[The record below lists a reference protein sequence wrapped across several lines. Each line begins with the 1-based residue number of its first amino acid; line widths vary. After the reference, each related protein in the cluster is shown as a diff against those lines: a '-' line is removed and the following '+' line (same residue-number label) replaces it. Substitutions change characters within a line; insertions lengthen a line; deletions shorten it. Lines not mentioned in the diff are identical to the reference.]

1 MKPLPTLLVLIASLG
16 TGLAGGYLGSRLATP
31 APSATPELAPT
42 TSSSSMTQEQELALR
57 GELGSLQQR
66 MEALHEQVASLRS
79 ASERVAAL
87 PEKLEVAPELD
98 SANAIAALNKNAIKA
113 VIEEDRAEQARKRE
127 EERKQRQ
134 SEQLENRAEAVAKKV
149 GLDALQTKQ
158 LTAFYEQEQARMEE
172 FRSQMRDGDVPA
184 DREAM
189 RQTFQD
195 FRTWREDELNK
206 TFGNDTAAK
215 ILENDRFGG
224 FGGGPGGMGGQG
236 GQGGRR
242 RGGQGAQGGAADPQ
256 AGGNGG

>member
-1 MKPLPTLLVLIASLG
+1 MKPLPALLVLIASLG
-16 TGLAGGYLGSRLATP
+16 TGLAGGYLGSRLSAP
-31 APSATPELAPT
+31 APQASVELAPAST
-42 TSSSSMTQEQELALR
+42 SSSMTQEQESALR
-57 GELGSLQQR
+57 AELGSLQQR
-66 MEALHEQVASLRS
+66 MEALHEQVANLRS

-134 SEQLENRAEAVAKKV
+134 DEQLEKRAEQVAEKV
-149 GLDALQTKQ
+149 GLNAVQTKQ
-158 LTAFYEQEQARMEE
+158 LAAFYTQEQARMDE

-195 FRTWREDELNK
+195 FRTWREDELGK
-206 TFGNDTAAK
+206 TFGSETAAK

-224 FGGGPGGMGGQG
+224 FGGGPGGQGGQGGQQGRRRGGQAGQG
-236 GQGGRR
+236 GQGGN
-242 RGGQGAQGGAADPQ
+242 Q
-256 AGGNGG
+256 AGASGG